1 MDSGTEQLVHEVLK
15 HIGMSMGEWKMRSVA
30 WRVARLEK
38 LFENEQVAWSD
49 SFTSEKWRAALGRA
63 LKRCDG
69 VDDG

>member
-1 MDSGTEQLVHEVLK
+1 MDSSTEQLVHEVLE

-30 WRVARLEK
+30 WRVARLER
-38 LFENEQVAWSD
+38 LFENEQVTWSD
-49 SFTSEKWRAALGRA
+49 SFTGEKWRAALRRA